1 MVKIKVNSDMM
12 GYTSIIERRTF
23 MSSQENKA
31 SIQRWVEEAWNSGN
45 FASAGEMYAANYILH
60 DTTGPVSGAEG
71 LKQFITVFRT
81 GFPDLHFTIEDMIA
95 EGDKVAWRYTARGTH
110 QGELMGIPPTGKPV
124 AVTGMVYSRFA
135 NGKWAEDWSNF
146 DALGMLQQL
155 GVIPVMQ

>member
-1 MVKIKVNSDMM
+1 
-12 GYTSIIERRTF
+12 
-23 MSSQENKA
+23 
-31 SIQRWVEEAWNSGN
+31 
-45 FASAGEMYAANYILH
+45 MYAANYILH

-95 EGDKVAWRYTARGTH
+95 EGDRVVWRYTARGT
-110 QGELMGIPPTGKPV
+110 QRGELMGIPPTGKQ
-124 AVTGMVYSRFA
+124 ATVTGMVCSRFA

-155 GVIPVMQ
+155 GVIPAMR